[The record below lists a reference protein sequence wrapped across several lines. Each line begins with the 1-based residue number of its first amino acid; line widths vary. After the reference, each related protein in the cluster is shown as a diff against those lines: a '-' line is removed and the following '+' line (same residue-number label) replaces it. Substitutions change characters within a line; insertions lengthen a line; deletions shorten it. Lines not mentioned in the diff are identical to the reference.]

1 MNRTALKRILEQG
14 AAPHPSA
21 LATPPQ
27 PLGAVDDR
35 VVTPM
40 LKMPLDQFER
50 DGCPLEVRV
59 PWFSE
64 TLWFVPGQ
72 ADVAGLIQRGVGRG
86 RIWTANELMD
96 LLHLESL
103 SREQV
108 QTIAWAKLLFE
119 GEVSHDGE

>member
-1 MNRTALKRILEQG
+1 MNRTALKRILEQR

-27 PLGAVDDR
+27 PLASVDDR
-35 VVTPM
+35 VVTQM
-40 LKMPLDQFER
+40 LKMPLDHFER
-50 DGCPLEVRV
+50 EGCPLEVRV

-64 TLWFVPGQ
+64 TLWFAPGQ
-72 ADVAGLIQRGVGRG
+72 ADAARLIQHGVGRG

-96 LLHLESL
+96 LLRLEGL
-103 SREQV
+103 SPEQV

-119 GEVSHDGE
+119 GQVSHDVG